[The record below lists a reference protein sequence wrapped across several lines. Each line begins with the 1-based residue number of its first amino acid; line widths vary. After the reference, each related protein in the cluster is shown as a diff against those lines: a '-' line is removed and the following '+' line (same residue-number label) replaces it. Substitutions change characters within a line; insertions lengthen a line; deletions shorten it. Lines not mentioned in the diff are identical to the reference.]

1 MSDARLLG
9 DVEGQAGW
17 EATVREFA
25 ASLRDSLLW
34 PGAPGYD
41 GARRVWNGMIDRTP
55 ASSPSASTRPMCNAP
70 WTSPARTVCWSPSEA
85 AAITPPARQSVTA
98 GS

>member
-1 MSDARLLG
+1 
-9 DVEGQAGW
+9 
-17 EATVREFA
+17 
-25 ASLRDSLLW
+25 
-34 PGAPGYD
+34 
-41 GARRVWNGMIDRTP
+41 
-55 ASSPSASTRPMCNAP
+55 MCNAP